1 MKKCSKCQTAKPLT
15 EFNKTKTNKDGLSYL
30 CKDCNKDTA
39 KAYRERNHKRYYE
52 NQKAKRSE
60 ENVFISQHLYNLKTR
75 ASKKGLEVTVT
86 QEFLLELLQASNYK
100 CSVTGLTMN
109 LETHPRKK
117 ANPFKASLDRVD
129 SSKGYTEENVQ
140 WVCWSVNQMKSD
152 KTKEEFEFWI
162 KTLYKAISSQA

>member
-1 MKKCSKCQTAKPLT
+1 MKKCSKCKIIKPLT

-30 CKDCNKDTA
+30 CKDCNRETA
-39 KAYRERNHKRYYE
+39 RSYRERNHTRYYE
-52 NQKAKRSE
+52 NQKARRSE
-60 ENVFISQHLYNLKTR
+60 ENVFISQNLYNLTTR

-86 QEFLLELLQASNYK
+86 QEFLLELLKASEYK
-100 CSVTGLTMN
+100 CCVTGLTMN
-109 LETHPRKK
+109 LETHHRKK
-117 ANPFKASLDRVD
+117 ANPFKASLDRID
-129 SSKGYTEENVQ
+129 SSRGYTEDNVQ